1 MTPPPE
7 SPAPTS
13 APSSWHLAVNVPLGQ
28 LWSVVLPVLVCLYF
42 GLDTWLVLLATL
54 GWWLLNLRVVDRY
67 VPVLTNPV
75 IEAASRTWHPPRCR
89 AR

>member
-7 SPAPTS
+7 SPTPDS
-13 APSSWHLAVNVPLGQ
+13 APSSWHLAVNGPLGQ

-67 VPVLTNPV
+67 LPVLTNPV
-75 IEAASRTWHPPRCR
+75 IEITYRTWQRLR
-89 AR
+89 GRTR

>member
-13 APSSWHLAVNVPLGQ
+13 APSSWHLAVNGPLGQ
-28 LWSVVLPVLVCLYF
+28 LWSVVLPVLLCLYF

-54 GWWLLNLRVVDRY
+54 GWWLLNFRVVDRY

-75 IEAASRTWHPPRCR
+75 IEAAYRTWQRLRCR